1 MDARLAK
8 IAIGLALESAI
19 VHKGDAEE
27 MASLYSNP
35 DLGLMRETHDRLIE
49 SDDHYEREAA
59 IWLEPGLNMGPL
71 SSDPRTLAKEM
82 REMEFVLGTIINR
95 SGMAQR
101 EVNYWMD
108 YIANTHQFITDGFW
122 IDAKIFLSRALQTSR
137 AASVEELKSDPGL
150 SYEVETLQR
159 ATASY
164 FDEMRGYPLT
174 LNIPEE
180 RLDPILHVQ
189 ETMFTLMRNHGN
201 SGYSDEAG
209 MSRQIV
215 HRLSSAMRHMMEE
228 EKGQDAKREL
238 DLALEQLGKWRG
250 ETEDGGKKAE
260 IDAHG
265 QRIKIVANKL

>member
-1 MDARLAK
+1 LDARLAK

-19 VHKGDAEE
+19 VHKGDAGEL
-27 MASLYSNP
+27 ASLYSNP
-35 DLGLMRETHDRLIE
+35 DPGLIWETHDRLIE
-49 SDDHYEREAA
+49 SDDHHEREAA

-71 SSDPRTLAKEM
+71 RSNPRTLAGEM
-82 REMEFVLGTIINR
+82 REMEFVLGTIISR
-95 SGMAQR
+95 SGIAQR

-108 YIANTHQFITDGFW
+108 YIANAHQFIMDGFW

-164 FDEMRGYPLT
+164 FDEMKGYPLT
-174 LNIPEE
+174 LNITEE
-180 RLDPILHVQ
+180 RLDPIMHVQ
-189 ETMFTLMRNHGN
+189 ETMLTLMRNHGKL
-201 SGYSDEAG
+201 GYSDEA
-209 MSRQIV
+209 SIARQIV

-228 EKGQDAKREL
+228 EKRQDAKREL
-238 DLALEQLGKWRG
+238 DLALEELGKWWG
-250 ETEDGGKKAE
+250 ETEDEAKKAE

-265 QRIKIVANKL
+265 QRIRTVVNKL